1 MEFNALV
8 KKCYGGEKVPS
19 NDPNLS
25 YAAMVAQNLPRGLEI
40 NSSSMQFE
48 RAVQEC
54 AKKKSRK
61 RQKIQPV
68 VSTAHQPA
76 DMGAN
81 AILEKRYQQAM
92 LQWRKKY
99 LKTKLP
105 RPSFLP

>member
-1 MEFNALV
+1 MKVIGKKIEFNALV
-8 KKCYGGEKVPS
+8 KKCYCGEKVPS

-68 VSTAHQPA
+68 VFTAHQLYTPGEGNLV
-76 DMGAN
+76 DGC
-81 AILEKRYQQAM
+81 
-92 LQWRKKY
+92 
-99 LKTKLP
+99 
-105 RPSFLP
+105 